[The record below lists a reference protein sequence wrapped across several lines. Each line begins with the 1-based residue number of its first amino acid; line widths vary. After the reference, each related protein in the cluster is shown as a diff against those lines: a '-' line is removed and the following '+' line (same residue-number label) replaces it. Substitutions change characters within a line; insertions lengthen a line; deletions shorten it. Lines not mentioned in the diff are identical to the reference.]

1 MSATSIELPL
11 FPFHLVLFPGTV
23 LPLFIFEPRYRQMIA
38 DCIEEDKPFGI
49 VLMKA
54 ESEPLNEEPHAIGT
68 MAEIHNLRKQ
78 EDGCYHLMAVGV
90 RRFRILSR
98 HREKPYLSG
107 LVEPYDDEIEP
118 EGELMSAVEQVRG
131 LFETYLNMVLE
142 ATNEK
147 EIETNLPLL
156 PEELSHFIAYFL
168 EIEDVRKQHY
178 LELTSTLQR
187 LREEIYV
194 LRREIPFLRQ
204 ILNKK
209 LPDERAM
216 LN

>member
-1 MSATSIELPL
+1 MSATSIELPF

-38 DCIEEDKPFGI
+38 DCIAEDKPFGI

-54 ESEPLNEEPHAIGT
+54 ESEPLNEEPYAIGT
-68 MAEIHNLRKQ
+68 MAEIHNLRQQ

-107 LVEPYDDEIEP
+107 LVEPYDDEMES
-118 EGELMSAVEQVRG
+118 EGELIRAVEQVRG
-131 LFETYLNMVLE
+131 LFETYLSMVLE

-147 EIETNLPLL
+147 E
-156 PEELSHFIAYFL
+156 
-168 EIEDVRKQHY
+168 
-178 LELTSTLQR
+178 
-187 LREEIYV
+187 
-194 LRREIPFLRQ
+194 
-204 ILNKK
+204 
-209 LPDERAM
+209 
-216 LN
+216 